1 MLFNSFNFLL
11 FFPLVL
17 LVYYPIS
24 TVGYRNVFLLIASY
38 FFYMN
43 WEPFYAILILISTT
57 ITYFCGIFIE
67 KHKNKKKIFLIFCII
82 FNLSILFF
90 FKYYHFVT
98 DNIFD
103 LLSYCGLRVGF
114 PQMKILLPVGI
125 SFYIFQT
132 TGYIIDIY
140 RKKLKA
146 ENNFLIYALF
156 VSFFPQ
162 LVAGPIERAKNLLPQ
177 FKVKHAFCY
186 ENFSQGAKMLLWGYF
201 LKLCVADR
209 IAEYVDSIYNNVQ
222 MHSSASLLLAT
233 VFFSFQIYGDFAGY
247 SLIAK
252 GCAKCLGYELME
264 NFHRPYLSLN
274 IKEFWKRWHV
284 SLSSWFQ
291 DYVYV
296 PLGGNRGS
304 FLRTLFNLLITFLI
318 SGLWHGASWN
328 FVIWGL
334 IHGIYLIV
342 YKNVES
348 FLSPFAYKNTLSK
361 IINILVTFFLVTL
374 AWIFFRANNITD
386 AIYVLKGILTSKG
399 EIFTGSGTVMLLS
412 ITSLL
417 ILITKSIKDEF
428 HIPIKILNNSHLSIR
443 LISFII
449 LTCYI
454 LLFGA
459 LDSHQFIYFQF

>member
-11 FFPLVL
+11 FFPFVL

>member
-1 MLFNSFNFLL
+1 M
-11 FFPLVL
+11 
-17 LVYYPIS
+17 
-24 TVGYRNVFLLIASY
+24 
-38 FFYMN
+38 
-43 WEPFYAILILISTT
+43 
-57 ITYFCGIFIE
+57 
-67 KHKNKKKIFLIFCII
+67 
-82 FNLSILFF
+82 
-90 FKYYHFVT
+90 
-98 DNIFD
+98 
-103 LLSYCGLRVGF
+103 
-114 PQMKILLPVGI
+114 
-125 SFYIFQT
+125 
-132 TGYIIDIY
+132 
-140 RKKLKA
+140 
-146 ENNFLIYALF
+146 
-156 VSFFPQ
+156 
-162 LVAGPIERAKNLLPQ
+162 
-177 FKVKHAFCY
+177 
-186 ENFSQGAKMLLWGYF
+186 
-201 LKLCVADR
+201 
-209 IAEYVDSIYNNVQ
+209 
-222 MHSSASLLLAT
+222 
-233 VFFSFQIYGDFAGY
+233 
-247 SLIAK
+247 
-252 GCAKCLGYELME
+252 
-264 NFHRPYLSLN
+264 
-274 IKEFWKRWHV
+274 
-284 SLSSWFQ
+284 SSWFQ

>member
-274 IKEFWKRWHV
+274 IKEF
-284 SLSSWFQ
+284 
-291 DYVYV
+291 
-296 PLGGNRGS
+296 GNVG
-304 FLRTLFNLLITFLI
+304 
-318 SGLWHGASWN
+318 
-328 FVIWGL
+328 
-334 IHGIYLIV
+334 
-342 YKNVES
+342 
-348 FLSPFAYKNTLSK
+348 
-361 IINILVTFFLVTL
+361 
-374 AWIFFRANNITD
+374 
-386 AIYVLKGILTSKG
+386 
-399 EIFTGSGTVMLLS
+399 M
-412 ITSLL
+412 
-417 ILITKSIKDEF
+417 
-428 HIPIKILNNSHLSIR
+428 
-443 LISFII
+443 
-449 LTCYI
+449 
-454 LLFGA
+454 
-459 LDSHQFIYFQF
+459 